1 MRASDWGRVFDVAG
15 SIIAASQDVSA
26 PQAIRIA
33 LKLFDLFQS
42 EPVEDDEEYDDE
54 T

>member
-1 MRASDWGRVFDVAG
+1 MFDVAG

-33 LKLFDLFQS
+33 LKLFDLFQD
-42 EPVEDDEEYDDE
+42 EPVEDDEECDE
-54 T
+54 ET